1 MRQKTLGKLF
11 PYLLILP
18 SLIILAGVVFYPI
31 AASLLRSFQLEEG
44 GWGLDNY
51 IYFFTDPIQR
61 KNILYT
67 LQIVIVTVVLA
78 IGISYFLAIYLRFS
92 NSWASRMI
100 GRLYLLPRFIPGL
113 VAVNG
118 MITVIRDSGLI
129 NRISRLLG
137 MNLQLGL
144 MYNGK
149 GIVLMNLWFNIPFAT
164 MLMAAALSKIPDSTI
179 EAARDAGAER
189 FRILRQ
195 MILPLTYRDLFVAA
209 TFVFMSNISSF
220 TTPYLMDGNN
230 PQMMGISL
238 YTQFNNGHYEKAAA
252 LSVIM
257 FLFSVLSA
265 AVYVYTNM
273 KKMNGRKEM
282 ADFRKEGQP
291 CPIAHRGCM
300 EAGPENS
307 LTAFEEAAALG
318 AGGVEMDVRG
328 TGRKAGGV
336 SRCRCR
342 G

>member
-1 MRQKTLGKLF
+1 MVQEYHPHITGSDHTIIVFSRKYFHQTHIFWSVFIKKYFQFFKFRAVSNNQKKRL
-11 PYLLILP
+11 
-18 SLIILAGVVFYPI
+18 
-31 AASLLRSFQLEEG
+31 
-44 GWGLDNY
+44 
-51 IYFFTDPIQR
+51 
-61 KNILYT
+61 
-67 LQIVIVTVVLA
+67 
-78 IGISYFLAIYLRFS
+78 
-92 NSWASRMI
+92 RMI

-273 KKMNGRKEM
+273 KEYEWEKGNG
-282 ADFRKEGQP
+282 
-291 CPIAHRGCM
+291 
-300 EAGPENS
+300 
-307 LTAFEEAAALG
+307 
-318 AGGVEMDVRG
+318 
-328 TGRKAGGV
+328 
-336 SRCRCR
+336 
-342 G
+342 

>member
-61 KNILYT
+61 RNILYT

-164 MLMAAALSKIPDSTI
+164 MLMAGVMNSSSGSMAIVCPILGERFLAMGVNAEALHRVIVVASSTLDSTPQS
-179 EAARDAGAER
+179 G
-189 FRILRQ
+189 FVCNILNHSHTTHRQ
-195 MILPLTYRDLFVAA
+195 GYWHVC
-209 TFVFMSNISSF
+209 VV
-220 TTPYLMDGNN
+220 
-230 PQMMGISL
+230 
-238 YTQFNNGHYEKAAA
+238 
-252 LSVIM
+252 SVIAPIVETLLLIPLCAM
-257 FLFSVLSA
+257 FGLA
-265 AVYVYTNM
+265 
-273 KKMNGRKEM
+273 
-282 ADFRKEGQP
+282 
-291 CPIAHRGCM
+291 
-300 EAGPENS
+300 
-307 LTAFEEAAALG
+307 
-318 AGGVEMDVRG
+318 
-328 TGRKAGGV
+328 
-336 SRCRCR
+336 
-342 G
+342 

>member
-1 MRQKTLGKLF
+1 MKEKMLGKLF
-11 PYLLILP
+11 PYILIFP
-18 SLIILAGVVFYPI
+18 SLIILMGVVFYPI

-51 IYFFTDPIQR
+51 VYFFTDKIQR
-61 KNILYT
+61 NNIIYT
-67 LQIVIVTVVLA
+67 LQVVIITVVLA
-78 IGISYFLAIYLRFS
+78 IGRSYFLAIYLRFS
-92 NSWASRMI
+92 NTWVSRMI

-164 MLMAAALSKIPDSTI
+164 MLMAAALSKIPNSTI
-179 EAARDAGAER
+179 EAARDAGADR
-189 FRILRQ
+189 FRILKQ
-195 MILPLTYRDLFVAA
+195 MILPLTYRDIFVAA

-265 AVYVYTNM
+265 IVYVYTNM
-273 KKMNGRKEM
+273 KENEWEKGNG
-282 ADFRKEGQP
+282 
-291 CPIAHRGCM
+291 
-300 EAGPENS
+300 
-307 LTAFEEAAALG
+307 
-318 AGGVEMDVRG
+318 
-328 TGRKAGGV
+328 
-336 SRCRCR
+336 
-342 G
+342 

>member
-61 KNILYT
+61 RNILYT

-273 KKMNGRKEM
+273 KENEWEKVNG
-282 ADFRKEGQP
+282 
-291 CPIAHRGCM
+291 
-300 EAGPENS
+300 
-307 LTAFEEAAALG
+307 
-318 AGGVEMDVRG
+318 
-328 TGRKAGGV
+328 
-336 SRCRCR
+336 
-342 G
+342 